1 MAYEFALNPIK
12 LQRAIRLA
20 KSDEEDAVMD
30 AYIKLGGKVVDLPKK
45 VVKEPKNEPKQNQPK
60 KEQLD
65 PAKLEELKEKGWKL

>member
-20 KSDEEDAVMD
+20 KSEDDEAVMD
-30 AYIKLGGKVVDLPKK
+30 AYIKLGGKVVELPKK

-60 KEQLD
+60 KEQID
-65 PAKLEELKEKGWKL
+65 ADKLQELKEKGWKL